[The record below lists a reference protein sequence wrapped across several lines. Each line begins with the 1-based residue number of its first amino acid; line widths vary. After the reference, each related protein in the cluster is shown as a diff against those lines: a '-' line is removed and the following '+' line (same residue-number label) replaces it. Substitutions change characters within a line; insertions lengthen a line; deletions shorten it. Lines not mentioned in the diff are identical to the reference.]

1 MPSLDLSHVI
11 HFMLYMSTTVTVRQ
25 LRHDLKSVEEALTKG
40 PVKVT
45 KRGKVVWTIRA
56 EKAAGKPA
64 KWAPSDVTA
73 RSRAILGSKADRP
86 INVLD
91 FIG

>member
-1 MPSLDLSHVI
+1 
-11 HFMLYMSTTVTVRQ
+11 MSTTATVTVRQ
-25 LRHDLKSVEEALTKG
+25 LRHDLKSVEKALAKG

-56 EKAAGKPA
+56 EKTPA
-64 KWAPSDVTA
+64 KTA
-73 RSRAILGSKADRP
+73 KKWDSAAHAVRLRRILGAKADVP

-91 FIG
+91 FLG